1 MMNLTMPM
9 LSTYIYTRVYIY
21 IIYYAI
27 YNIYIYIYI
36 LLTSFARERVPVTE
50 KKKIAMPMLS
60 ARYLVRDTHF
70 FFTLTDKKITMPML
84 SARYLSSISDFLLAS
99 FARERVPVT
108 DTKKIL
114 NGH

>member
-36 LLTSFARERVPVTE
+36 HPTHLICEGE
-50 KKKIAMPMLS
+50 S
-60 ARYLVRDTHF
+60 ACH
-70 FFTLTDKKITMPML
+70 
-84 SARYLSSISDFLLAS
+84 
-99 FARERVPVT
+99 
-108 DTKKIL
+108 
-114 NGH
+114 